1 MKNKNLTFIVL
12 GVLLVAGAAVF
23 VAFSM
28 NFLLK
33 KIDSA
38 LTVENDNGSL
48 VPRIDF
54 DGLKK
59 VGIIKE

>member
-1 MKNKNLTFIVL
+1 MKKNNLTFIIF

-23 VAFSM
+23 VAVSM

-33 KIDSA
+33 KIDAA
-38 LTVENDNGSL
+38 LTVKNDDSRL
-48 VPRIDF
+48 MPRINF
-54 DGLKK
+54 DELKK